1 MSARQLT
8 PPTSR
13 RGAGEGTERAI
24 VPFRGTHWPAAAV
37 RSPGPVSSGVR
48 MTRDDVTAPH
58 GGDKMA
64 ANRCPLAAVPKDE
77 DGPAPAMTSCTPAES
92 PVAVPSVPSVPGT
105 ATS

>member
-1 MSARQLT
+1 MACPSAGT
-8 PPTSR
+8 PEEEVDEVDPDTRVQSGRVSR
-13 RGAGEGTERAI
+13 I
-24 VPFRGTHWPAAAV
+24 DSMPY
-37 RSPGPVSSGVR
+37 
-48 MTRDDVTAPH
+48 VTAPH